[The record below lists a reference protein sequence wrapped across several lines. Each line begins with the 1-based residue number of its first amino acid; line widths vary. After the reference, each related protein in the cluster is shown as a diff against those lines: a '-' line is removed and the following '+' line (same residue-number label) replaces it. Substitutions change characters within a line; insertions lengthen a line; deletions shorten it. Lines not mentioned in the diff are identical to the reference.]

1 MNSRVRPAM
10 LAGAVL
16 LVAAL
21 AALVLGLFALP
32 DRDGVRSGRAVT
44 DAGCG
49 PSSSVEQETDAG

>member
-1 MNSRVRPAM
+1 M

-49 PSSSVEQETDAG
+49 PSSSVLQETDAG

>member
-1 MNSRVRPAM
+1 M

-32 DRDGVRSGRAVT
+32 DRDGARSGRAVT